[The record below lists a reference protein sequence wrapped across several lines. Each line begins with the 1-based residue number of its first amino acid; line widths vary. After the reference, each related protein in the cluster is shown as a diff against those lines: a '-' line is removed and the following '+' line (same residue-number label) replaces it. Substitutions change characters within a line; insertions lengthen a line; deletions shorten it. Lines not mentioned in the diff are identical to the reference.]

1 MKCTQNTQG
10 RTQNSHGAKF
20 FFFFEHFQNKM
31 FSNGIIHSITTNV
44 KLRLCAAVR
53 PKQCLPTP
61 QNLTYVSN
69 LFSNGQKGE
78 KPLRKKI
85 ICRNQFVNTSQQN
98 AAHRSEMQILAEK
111 RSRLPLI
118 KTKQFPPK
126 SIVYTIQARLSTCI
140 YSDTEKKPN
149 EKKTKRAQFTTK
161 R

>member
-1 MKCTQNTQG
+1 
-10 RTQNSHGAKF
+10 
-20 FFFFEHFQNKM
+20 M

-98 AAHRSEMQILAEK
+98 AAHRSEMQILVK
-111 RSRLPLI
+111 
-118 KTKQFPPK
+118 
-126 SIVYTIQARLSTCI
+126 
-140 YSDTEKKPN
+140 N
-149 EKKTKRAQFTTK
+149 EVVFH
-161 R
+161 